1 MLSNCLSFIKNQI
14 IDTNNSHDDNS
25 RKKRQTGKKTI
36 YDKHIY
42 IGRSSSGEIE
52 ILLTGKQIKSICT
65 IGENDIAVTEVSNS
79 LKIQELMK
87 RYTDEQLLSALKEM
101 GRWNDNELRDR
112 QENINRL
119 VWMLAWDI
127 FDSDNPNECL

>member
-1 MLSNCLSFIKNQI
+1 MMTIREKN
-14 IDTNNSHDDNS
+14 
-25 RKKRQTGKKTI
+25 RQTGKKTI